1 MKLFKMKNRKWFVV
15 LFGLVLTLASVFFTA
30 YLKQRRRDRNQNWI
44 AEAVYKEKEEKWV
57 RNSFHGL
64 IFESPNLGL
73 NPKDEVSELKF
84 DGVRTGKF
92 NSIATGDLFYS
103 VLYMDMESER
113 YDFEKGMEGIL
124 SNLVNE
130 MNGSDLEYEF
140 KYGESWLPYAIAEG
154 EFRVDSEP
162 ILLKAF
168 LSFYTT
174 SKKKNNL
181 RSLVIIGS
189 NTNQNAEIIQRS
201 IESIDLDY
209 LKNERNPLVKYLPK
223 DYRLKNFDPN
233 DTIPDIETE
242 ERLKRLRQ
250 LRENLKEKK
259 EFQVPYKYRE

>member
-1 MKLFKMKNRKWFVV
+1 MKNRKWFTVLLGVV
-15 LFGLVLTLASVFFTA
+15 LTMASVFFTV

-44 AEAVYKEKEEKWV
+44 AEAVYKEKEVKWV
-57 RNSFHGL
+57 KNSFHGL

-73 NPKDEVSELKF
+73 NPKDELSELKF

-92 NSIATGDLFYS
+92 NSIASGDLFYS
-103 VLYMDMESER
+103 VSYMDLEFER

-130 MNGSDLEYEF
+130 INGSDLEYEF
-140 KYGESWLPYAIAEG
+140 TFGESWLPYGLAEG
-154 EFRVDSEP
+154 QFKVNSEP

-168 LSFYTT
+168 LSFHSTH
-174 SKKKNNL
+174 KKKNNL

-189 NTNQNAEIIQRS
+189 KTDQNAEIIQRS
-201 IESIDLDY
+201 IESIDLDS
-209 LKNERNPLVKYLPK
+209 LKIERNPLIKYLPK

-242 ERLKRLRQ
+242 ERLERLRQ
-250 LRENLKEKK
+250 LRESAREKK